1 MDGWM
6 DGRWIDKQS
15 DEERQKRWKLILFMN
30 IHIMQRK
37 NQNHIEMPG
46 IMALVLVT
54 QTLWRQR
61 RVAPRCLLA
70 SHPSLIQPSPGQ

>member
-1 MDGWM
+1 MDGWMDGWM

-37 NQNHIEMPG
+37 NQNHIEICWEGVDIAFCGMH
-46 IMALVLVT
+46 
-54 QTLWRQR
+54 
-61 RVAPRCLLA
+61 
-70 SHPSLIQPSPGQ
+70 SSPG